1 MEATGR
7 RALQLR
13 VDSCQEVID
22 HISRRLSAEEVNPR
36 IVEQLKRLRELLTM
50 LDHHLVNENDLY
62 RIETSTNQLLRELG
76 VLFSQNDLGSL
87 YDHTLQ

>member
-1 MEATGR
+1 MEQTGR
-7 RALQLR
+7 RALRLR

-22 HISRRLSAEEVNPR
+22 HISRRLSAEEVSPR
-36 IVEQLKRLRELLTM
+36 IVDHLKRLRELLTV

-62 RIETSTNQLLRELG
+62 RIEVSTNQLLRELG
-76 VLFSQNDLGSL
+76 VLFSHNEFGLL

>member
-1 MEATGR
+1 MQVTVR
-7 RALQLR
+7 RTLQMR

-22 HISRRLSAEEVNPR
+22 QISRRLSAEEINPR
-36 IVEQLKRLRELLTM
+36 IVEQLQRLHELLAV

-62 RIETSTNQLLRELG
+62 RIETSTNQLMRELG
-76 VLFSQNDLGSL
+76 SLFSQNELGSL

>member
-1 MEATGR
+1 MEVIER
-7 RALQLR
+7 RTLQMR

-36 IVEQLKRLRELLTM
+36 IVEQLQRLRELLTM
-50 LDHHLVNENDLY
+50 LDHRLVNETDLY
-62 RIETSTNQLLRELG
+62 RIEASTNQLLRELG
-76 VLFSQNDLGSL
+76 VLFSQNDLGAL